1 MKRYLLF
8 IVLVFLLII
17 PAQAQSTPL
26 QVIATTTVIA
36 DVAQNVGG
44 DLVAVASL
52 VPVDTDIHAFQPLP
66 QDVARVADADLILV
80 NGAGLEEFLGG
91 LVENAAEVELVV
103 VSNGVEV
110 LGFSDGHG
118 HEEGEED
125 HAEDEADHE
134 GEHMGGEHL
143 GVLGVDAACEAEAHE
158 VEAHEEE
165 ADHAEEDH
173 EHGAC
178 DPHFWTDP
186 NNVSIWV
193 GNIAEA
199 FAAAD
204 PANAEIYRTNATAY
218 QAELAALDAE
228 IQAQIAEL
236 PEENRVIVTNHE
248 FLGYFAHHYG
258 FEVVGTVIPSVSTVA
273 EPSPQEV
280 AALIEIIQAEGVQAI
295 FAEVSDPGR
304 LAEIV
309 AADAGDVQVVTL
321 YSDALSAADGPAATY
336 LDYLRYNAGAIIDAL
351 R

>member
-1 MKRYLLF
+1 MKRHLIF

-17 PAQAQSTPL
+17 PVQAQPDPL
-26 QVIATTTVIA
+26 QVIATTTIIA

-44 DLVAVASL
+44 DLVEVSSL
-52 VPVDTDIHAFQPLP
+52 VPVDTDIHAFQPVP

-80 NGAGLEEFLGG
+80 NGAGLEAFLGG
-91 LVENAAEVELVV
+91 LVENAAAVEMVV

-110 LGFSDGHG
+110 LSFSDSHA
-118 HEEGEED
+118 HEAEED
-125 HAEDEADHE
+125 HDEGEAVHEDEHL
-134 GEHMGGEHL
+134 GGEHL

-158 VEAHEEE
+158 DEAHEEE
-165 ADHAEEDH
+165 TDHAEEDH

-186 NNVSIWV
+186 NNVSIWA

-204 PANAEIYRTNATAY
+204 PANAETYRANAVAY
-218 QAELAALDAE
+218 QEALAALDTE
-228 IQAQIAEL
+228 IQAQVAEL
-236 PEENRVIVTNHE
+236 PESNRVIVTNHE
-248 FLGYFAHHYG
+248 FLGYFAYHYG
-258 FEVVGTVIPSVSTVA
+258 FDVVGTVIPSLSTLA

-280 AALIEIIQAEGVQAI
+280 AELIEIVQAEGVRAI

-304 LAEIV
+304 LADIV

-321 YSDALSAADGPAATY
+321 YSDALSSADGPAATY
-336 LDYLRYNAGAIIDAL
+336 LDYLRYNAGAIISAL
-351 R
+351 S